1 MVTGSR
7 GHIRRLWAIL
17 WLAGWALA
25 ADPSQAGKL
34 FVSLSEQLGQAKDFV
49 GALAAAVVTAPN
61 AKVPMGAKDDHPPEE
76 LRKKRVDKQ
85 LRIELGTPPFSMSVW
100 LIGPPAEKSKG
111 TLFLLPGICSYKECL
126 AGRARSYAKAGF
138 RSVLVDFRGQG
149 RSGGKFMTYGAREA
163 QDLRALLDE
172 LLKRGEARSPVG
184 VYGMSYGGACA
195 IQFAGIDPR
204 VKAVVARS
212 AFSSIRE
219 VVPSYA
225 RLYLPFMRGILT
237 EAVLTRVVDRA
248 GQLARFDPDQANTLA
263 AIQKTKAPVLLI
275 HGERDINI
283 PIAQA
288 EELHRAAQD
297 HCRLIRV
304 PDGTHEGAALR
315 RVENAEILKWFQAHL
330 PADPDARD

>member
-1 MVTGSR
+1 MVTGGWR
-7 GHIRRLWAIL
+7 RAQRLWVFL
-17 WLAGWALA
+17 WLTGWAA
-25 ADPSQAGKL
+25 SADPSQAGKL

-61 AKVPMGAKDDHPPEE
+61 AKVPMGPKDDHLPEE
-76 LRKKRVDKQ
+76 LRKQRVDKQ
-85 LRIELGTPPFSMSVW
+85 LRVELGTPPFSMSVW
-100 LIGPPAEKSKG
+100 LIGPSVEKSKG
-111 TLFLLPGICSYKECL
+111 TLFLLPGVCSYKECL

-172 LLKRGEARSPVG
+172 LLKRGEIRRPVG
-184 VYGMSYGGACA
+184 AYGMSYGGACA
-195 IQFAGIDPR
+195 IQFAGIDSR
-204 VKAVVARS
+204 VQAVVARS

-225 RLYLPFMRGILT
+225 RLYLPFMRGFLT
-237 EAVLTRVVDRA
+237 EAVLKQVVDRA
-248 GQLARFDPDQANTLA
+248 GELAGFDPDQANTLT

-288 EELHRAAQD
+288 ERLHQGALD
-297 HCRLIRV
+297 HSRLIRV
-304 PDGTHEGAALR
+304 PDGTHDGAALR
-315 RVENAEILKWFQAHL
+315 RVENAEILKWFQGHL
-330 PADPDARD
+330 LADHPSR